1 MHETVDGMLDEFE
14 KAGIAFQGSL
24 YSFVFCLLMFAWSAA
39 TYTTLAA
46 LILTAMAAVT
56 AVTMLRRTAAV
67 ELTFPLYSIPL
78 VSGAFFTRGSQADE
92 QRKVLRPEGAEA
104 PAGNGGGGGG
114 GGGGGFGGG
123 GGGGYGNG
131 HGTPPSTPP
140 TTRSDA
146 FGYRP
151 LPSSGPAGGAT
162 PGDAGTPVLMADRAP
177 PLPPSVA
184 RRHTEQQQLVAD
196 ARARSQA
203 RKQGAR
209 KEGKWYQRIG
219 GGAML

>member
-39 TYTTLAA
+39 THTTLAA
-46 LILTAMAAVT
+46 LLLTVMAAVT
-56 AVTMLRRTAAV
+56 AVTMLRRTSAV

-78 VSGAFFTRGSQADE
+78 VSGAFFTRDSQADG
-92 QRKVLRPEGAEA
+92 QRTALRPDGAEV
-104 PAGNGGGGGG
+104 PAGDGSGDGGGGGG
-114 GGGGGFGGG
+114 SGGGGG

-131 HGTPPSTPP
+131 SGVPPMTPER
-140 TTRSDA
+140 RSDP

-151 LPSSGPAGGAT
+151 LSSGPAGGAGT
-162 PGDAGTPVLMADRAP
+162 PSDAGTPVLMADRAP
-177 PLPPSVA
+177 PLPPNVA
-184 RRHTEQQQLVAD
+184 RRHAEQQQLVAE
-196 ARARSQA
+196 ARARSKA
-203 RKQGAR
+203 RKQGER

-219 GGAML
+219 SGAML